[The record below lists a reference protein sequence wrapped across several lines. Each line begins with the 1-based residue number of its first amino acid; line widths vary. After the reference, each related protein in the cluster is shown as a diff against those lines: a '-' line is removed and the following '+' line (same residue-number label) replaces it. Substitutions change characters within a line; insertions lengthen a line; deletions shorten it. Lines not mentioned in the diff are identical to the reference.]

1 MSEQARQA
9 LSEQLDRLRQDY
21 VAHLPLEF
29 DTLQDLA
36 GRLSEPTPARQ
47 DLDEL
52 HHRLHKLAGSG
63 GTFGFAALST
73 AARALE
79 LQTRYWLE
87 VGPEHIDIHTR
98 QGFSG
103 ALSALEKTLVN
114 GTELPDASISPTRSA
129 TPPSHASWNIWLIED
144 DELFGRELAYQ
155 LGSFNFK
162 VRRFTRIDEAEAA
175 AGSSRPDM
183 LIVDIVLDQDRA
195 DSTETLSHYSKLIT
209 TGCPLIFITAHDDFA
224 ARVRAVRMGACG
236 YFLKPLDIPRLI
248 GHITQVLEKHKS
260 PPERVLIV
268 EDDAPLAEH
277 YRLVLTAAGM
287 QAERLTQPERIIEH
301 LSALRPDLVL
311 MDMHMPDISGP
322 ELAGV
327 VRQHDNWA
335 SVPIVYL
342 SAETDLDQQDQAM
355 RRGADDFL
363 TKPISDAQLVATVRA
378 RVKRARVLEE
388 LISRDSLTRLLK
400 HSAIKEAA
408 VTALARAKRTD
419 KPLTMAMLDIDHF
432 KKVNDSFG
440 HAVGDVVISSVATL
454 LRQRLRTSDI
464 IGRYGGEE
472 FVAVLPECSAEQALK
487 LMGHIREH
495 FSNLQF
501 SSGGT
506 HFGCTLTAGLAC
518 SEDYP
523 TLDAEGLINA
533 ADLALYEGKNG
544 GRNRVVVAHA

>member
-1 MSEQARQA
+1 MSDQARQA
-9 LSEQLDRLRQDY
+9 LSDQLDRLRRDY
-21 VAHLPLEF
+21 AAHLPLEF
-29 DTLQDLA
+29 HALQDMA

-47 DLDEL
+47 DLEEL

-63 GTFGFAALST
+63 GTFGFAALSA

-87 VGPEHIDIHTR
+87 VGPEHVDIQTR
-98 QGFSG
+98 QAFAG
-103 ALSALEKTLVN
+103 ALSALDSTVLGVA
-114 GTELPDASISPTRSA
+114 DHADSA
-129 TPPSHASWNIWLIED
+129 IHPARVATAPQSSWNIWLIED

-155 LGSFNFK
+155 LESFNFK
-162 VRRFTRIDEAEAA
+162 VRRFTRIDQAEAA
-175 AGSSRPDM
+175 AGAAQPDM
-183 LIVDIVLDQDRA
+183 LIIDIVLDQGEA
-195 DSTETLSHYSKLIT
+195 DSTEALSRQPNLSHAD
-209 TGCPLIFITAHDDFA
+209 CPLIFITAHDDFA

-248 GHITQVLEKHKS
+248 GCITKVLEKHKA

-301 LSALRPDLVL
+301 LAALRPDLVL
-311 MDMHMPDISGP
+311 MDMHMPGISGP

-342 SAETDLDQQDQAM
+342 SAETDLKQQDQAM

-378 RVKRARVLEE
+378 RVERARVLEE
-388 LISRDSLTRLLK
+388 LISRDSLTGLLK
-400 HSAIKEAA
+400 HSSIKEAA
-408 VTALARAKRTD
+408 VTALARAKRNG
-419 KPLTMAMLDIDHF
+419 KAVTMAMLDIDHF
-432 KKVNDSFG
+432 KTVNDSFG

-487 LMGHIREH
+487 LMDDIREH

-518 SEDYP
+518 SEDHP

-533 ADLALYEGKNG
+533 ADAALYAGKHD
-544 GRNRVVVAHA
+544 GRNQVRVARA